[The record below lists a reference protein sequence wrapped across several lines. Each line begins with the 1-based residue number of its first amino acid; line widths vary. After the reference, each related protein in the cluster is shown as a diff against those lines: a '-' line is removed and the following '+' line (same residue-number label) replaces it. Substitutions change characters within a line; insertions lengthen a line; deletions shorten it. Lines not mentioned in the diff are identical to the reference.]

1 MRPFKTKVESGK
13 LDSGMKLLLAFVLSF
28 MLVEDAEGQDSPQ
41 YVRVEAPLAATKYK
55 MGHVFP
61 LSGTEFGTATGL
73 LAKGPEWLLKEKCK
87 GYKESQQKRSGT
99 LGTGNFKVCNRADYP
114 DVAAVKL
121 EGAQRYGY

>member
-1 MRPFKTKVESGK
+1 
-13 LDSGMKLLLAFVLSF
+13 

-41 YVRVEAPLAATKYK
+41 YHRVEAPMAATMYK